1 MRKETI
7 NSNVVVKNSS
17 NKGVIGMIKTNN
29 TKKMIKSAIKY
40 VVKDLGLTQYPTVKI
55 ESNLGDGNDTYVM
68 ASTGLIYYKGPL
80 FNQIVSKTESDYVL
94 HINKD
99 SLNKQIKR
107 YTIGFGNKQAAYDY
121 VYLLVCHELRHM
133 WQYQEQYQVG
143 NKRKV
148 FDMTETLYGHG
159 ADKLEMDANSYMI
172 EIANRRNIG
181 HLAEYMEIEQRYEGI
196 SNQLSTNFYK
206 EVKTKNLKALK
217 HYNKPLYFLT
227 VFLFGK

>member
-227 VFLFGK
+227 IFLFGK

>member
-1 MRKETI
+1 MR
-7 NSNVVVKNSS
+7 
-17 NKGVIGMIKTNN
+17 KTNN

-40 VVKDLGLTQYPTVKI
+40 VTKDLGLIQCPTVKI
-55 ESNLGDGNDTYVM
+55 ESNLGNGNIAYVM
-68 ASTGLIYYKGPL
+68 AATGTIYYEGGL
-80 FNQIVSKTESDYVL
+80 FNQVITRTESDYVL

-99 SLNKQIKR
+99 ALNRQMKV
-107 YTIGFGNKQAAYDY
+107 YTVAFGNKQAAYDY

-143 NKRKV
+143 TKRKV

-172 EIANRRNIG
+172 EVANRRNIG

-196 SNQLSTNFYK
+196 FNQISTEFYK

-217 HYNKPLYFLT
+217 HYNKPLYFLIT
-227 VFLFGK
+227 LVFGK

>member
-1 MRKETI
+1 MR
-7 NSNVVVKNSS
+7 
-17 NKGVIGMIKTNN
+17 KTNN

-40 VVKDLGLTQYPTVKI
+40 VTKDLGLTQYPTVKI
-55 ESNLGDGNDTYVM
+55 ESNLGNGNTTYVM
-68 ASTGLIYYKGPL
+68 AATGTIYYKGGL
-80 FNQIVSKTESDYVL
+80 FDQVITKTESDYVL

-99 SLNKQIKR
+99 SLNRQMKV
-107 YTIGFGNKQAAYDY
+107 YTVAFGNKQAAYDY

-143 NKRKV
+143 TKRKV

-172 EIANRRNIG
+172 EVANRRNIG

-196 SNQLSTNFYK
+196 SNQISTEFYK

-227 VFLFGK
+227 TLVFGK

>member
-1 MRKETI
+1 MR
-7 NSNVVVKNSS
+7 
-17 NKGVIGMIKTNN
+17 KTNN

-40 VVKDLGLTQYPTVKI
+40 VTKDLGLTQCPIVKI
-55 ESNLGDGNDTYVM
+55 ESNLGNENTTYVM
-68 ASTGLIYYKGPL
+68 AATGTIYYEGGL
-80 FNQIVSKTESDYVL
+80 FNQVITRTESDYIL
-94 HINKD
+94 HINKNA
-99 SLNKQIKR
+99 LNRQMKV
-107 YTIGFGNKQAAYDY
+107 YTVAFGNKQAAYDY

-143 NKRKV
+143 TKRKV

-196 SNQLSTNFYK
+196 SNQISTEFYK
-206 EVKTKNLKALK
+206 EVKAKNLKALK

-227 VFLFGK
+227 TLVFGK